1 MIKISAAS
9 SLNNAKSMIPAF
21 CLSVFL
27 CISNMALA
35 ESVALSQGGS
45 KLVIGKVSSNP
56 KKHYRYLKP
65 IVSYMAEQMQDLGV
79 DNAEVLMAKDH
90 EQLTRYMRL
99 GKVDWVTETPLIALI
114 LQQRAGAEL
123 LLRKWKKGVP
133 EYHTI
138 FFAHKDAGISSLSDL
153 KGKTI
158 AFQDEGSTSAF
169 MIPMAIMLEAGL
181 EPIRLD
187 SVRDT
192 PPGDKVGY
200 VLTDEEITMSSWV
213 NKRLVQAGAYSNLDW
228 FKDDHNP
235 EKFRTE
241 HVIFFKTAPFPRA
254 FELVNRDLPEPIK
267 QRLKQNL
274 LNIHQSKDAE
284 YLLRAYQ
291 KTKKF
296 DEVTADTL
304 QSLKDLQ
311 RKKQM
316 VDEYLN

>member
-1 MIKISAAS
+1 
-9 SLNNAKSMIPAF
+9 
-21 CLSVFL
+21 
-27 CISNMALA
+27 MA
-35 ESVALSQGGS
+35 ERTALSQGGS
-45 KLVIGKVSSNP
+45 TLVIGKVSTNP

-79 DNAEVLMAKDH
+79 ENAEVLMAKDH

-133 EYHTI
+133 DYHTV

-153 KGKTI
+153 RGKTI
-158 AFQDEGSTSAF
+158 ALQDEGSTSAF
-169 MIPMAIMLEAGL
+169 MIPIAAMLEAGL
-181 EPIRLD
+181 EPVRMD
-187 SVRDT
+187 SVRDS
-192 PPGDKVGY
+192 PPDDKVGY

-228 FKDDHNP
+228 SKDDHNP
-235 EKFRTE
+235 EKFRSE
-241 HVIFFKTAPFPRA
+241 HIIFYQTSPFPRA
-254 FELVNRDLPEPIK
+254 FEIVNRDLPERIK
-267 QRLKQNL
+267 QQLKQNL

-284 YLLRAYQ
+284 YMLRAYQ
-291 KTKKF
+291 KTRKF

-304 QSLKDLQ
+304 QSMKDLQ
-311 RKKQM
+311 QKKQK